1 VITPLHLGAMHPI
14 EQVLTLVL
22 AFGPVLVLG
31 VVIVVRRRADD
42 REAEEARVEEARGEE
57 AQAEE
62 RAQRER

>member
-42 REAEEARVEEARGEE
+42 REAEQARAEE